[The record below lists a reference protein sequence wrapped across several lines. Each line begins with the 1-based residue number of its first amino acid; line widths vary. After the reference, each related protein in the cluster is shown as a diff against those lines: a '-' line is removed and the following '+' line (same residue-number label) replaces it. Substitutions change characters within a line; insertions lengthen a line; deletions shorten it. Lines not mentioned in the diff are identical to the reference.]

1 MLETKLTSPA
11 SSFMHGIESM
21 NLSVART
28 MINAEEVGSA
38 QAKPATDMPESIN
51 DSESEADDNSTAKP
65 QQLTQRRRVQNA
77 IFSAWLSSRAEKVTK
92 EEVKTAIQHADDEAL
107 SVRNLMAKHESTI
120 IISDPREYQVELF
133 ERAKKQ
139 NIIAVLDTGS
149 GKTLI
154 AVLLLKHVLDQEL
167 DDRAKGKPRRIAF
180 FVVDCVTLVFQ
191 QFAVLECNLDQK
203 IDRFC
208 GDMST
213 DLWTKSVWEK
223 HFTDNMAVVLTAEVL
238 YNCLSHS
245 FITIDQINLLI
256 FDEAHH
262 AKKNHAYARI
272 IKDFY
277 LCEPD
282 LTKRPK
288 IFGMTASPV
297 DAKVDVVQAARRVPV
312 SYS

>member
-1 MLETKLTSPA
+1 MLDINVASPA
-11 SSFMHGIESM
+11 PGFKHGID
-21 NLSVART
+21 SVN
-28 MINAEEVGSA
+28 IPVGSIKTNLVHPISSL
-38 QAKPATDMPESIN
+38 AKGEPNTELPEIPV
-51 DSESEADDNSTAKP
+51 DSESAQDDNFTPRP
-65 QQLTQRRRVQNA
+65 QCVTQRRRVQNA
-77 IFSAWLSSRAEKVTK
+77 IFSAWLSSRAEKVTQ
-92 EEVKTAIQHADDEAL
+92 EEVKTAAKDADDEAL
-107 SVRNLMAKHESTI
+107 SVSNLMAKQESTV

-167 DDRAKGKPRRIAF
+167 EDRAQGKPRRIAF

-191 QFAVLECNLDQK
+191 QFAVLECNLDQN

-208 GDMST
+208 GDMNT
-213 DLWTKSVWEK
+213 DLWTKSVWDK
-223 HFTDNMAVVLTAEVL
+223 HFTNNMAVVCTAEVL
-238 YNCLSHS
+238 YNCLLHS
-245 FITIDQINLLI
+245 FITIDQVNLLI

-282 LTKRPK
+282 LAKRPK

-297 DAKVDVVQAARRVPV
+297 DAKVDVVQAAR
-312 SYS
+312 